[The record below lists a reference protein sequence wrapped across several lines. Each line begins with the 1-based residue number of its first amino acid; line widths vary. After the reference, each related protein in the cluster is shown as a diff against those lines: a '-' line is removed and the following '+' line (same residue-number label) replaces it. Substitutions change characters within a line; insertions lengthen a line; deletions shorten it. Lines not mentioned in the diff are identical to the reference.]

1 MRCRAGKLRFAVGD
15 AQGVFPGEIVDDS
28 IQGACALGQ
37 RLLCVDA
44 GRGGPHGE
52 GSAPGVD
59 DLALGGDGAARL
71 RVGVAPGFPG
81 VGETHVVE
89 TDACVDVPGRDGV
102 ERKEL
107 CGGYLAAGRFGADVP
122 RQLFARNAPCAAVA
136 GCRSQLDFPA
146 VVAQR
151 KAVAAYGRHDAERI
165 EVCQRGAF
173 RGDRDAARGVFD
185 DDRPVK
191 FAVEVIGRD
200 ESADGDVL
208 RYRDAALPVAERFEV
223 GDRILRLRRTDRE
236 FGLRGPVASGRQRQQ
251 DRQRQQA
258 NACSRS
264 HRAV

>member
-52 GSAPGVD
+52 GPAPGVD

-102 ERKEL
+102 ERKSCAEGVSPP
-107 CGGYLAAGRFGADVP
+107 GGSVRMYRASSSRGMHPAPPSPGVVP
-122 RQLFARNAPCAAVA
+122 
-136 GCRSQLDFPA
+136 SWIFP
-146 VVAQR
+146 
-151 KAVAAYGRHDAERI
+151 
-165 EVCQRGAF
+165 
-173 RGDRDAARGVFD
+173 
-185 DDRPVK
+185 P
-191 FAVEVIGRD
+191 
-200 ESADGDVL
+200 
-208 RYRDAALPVAERFEV
+208 
-223 GDRILRLRRTDRE
+223 
-236 FGLRGPVASGRQRQQ
+236 
-251 DRQRQQA
+251 
-258 NACSRS
+258 
-264 HRAV
+264 

>member
-1 MRCRAGKLRFAVGD
+1 M
-15 AQGVFPGEIVDDS
+15 
-28 IQGACALGQ
+28 
-37 RLLCVDA
+37 
-44 GRGGPHGE
+44 
-52 GSAPGVD
+52 
-59 DLALGGDGAARL
+59 
-71 RVGVAPGFPG
+71 
-81 VGETHVVE
+81 ETHVGW
-89 TDACVDVPGRDGV
+89 CVVMKFRGGCSFV
-102 ERKEL
+102 VRKKRESIHL
-107 CGGYLAAGRFGADVP
+107 KNEKLWHH
-122 RQLFARNAPCAAVA
+122 LKMI
-136 GCRSQLDFPA
+136 LDYS
-146 VVAQR
+146 V
-151 KAVAAYGRHDAERI
+151 KCLH
-165 EVCQRGAF
+165 

>member
-52 GSAPGVD
+52 GPAPGVD

-107 CGGYLAAGRFGADVP
+107 CGGCLAAGRFGADVP
-122 RQLFARNAPCAAVA
+122 RQLFARNAPRAAVA
-136 GCRSQLDFPA
+136 GCSSQLDFPA

-151 KAVAAYGRHDAERI
+151 KALQRTVATMPNG
-165 EVCQRGAF
+165 
-173 RGDRDAARGVFD
+173 
-185 DDRPVK
+185 
-191 FAVEVIGRD
+191 
-200 ESADGDVL
+200 
-208 RYRDAALPVAERFEV
+208 
-223 GDRILRLRRTDRE
+223 
-236 FGLRGPVASGRQRQQ
+236 
-251 DRQRQQA
+251 
-258 NACSRS
+258 
-264 HRAV
+264 